1 MEETYDMI
9 LKDFPNS
16 LLIIKEYGT
25 LVNDIKNGNDSKS
38 RLAEFASR
46 LRELK
51 VAEDDDFKAVSTDKL
66 KAYILFLGSRVLF
79 NGPNQT
85 ISRIYSKL
93 CSILECR
100 ETSAES
106 KSNYSID
113 DIIYYVENVKT
124 FKLIDRALE
133 ETIPH
138 TSNNDKKTLSQK
150 LLFIQKKQKY
160 HMAAILILYEDM
172 LVAHDFDF
180 DMLEIDGFLETIKLH
195 KDKLIENIISCF
207 FLYRGIDIKTQ
218 DARLVHMALY
228 YKTNIESLLGFL
240 DLEDVLHLSDI
251 LDNIIKANMWSN
263 EFSINTVK
271 SLIRKRKEELTTN

>member
-51 VAEDDDFKAVSTDKL
+51 VVEDDDFKAVSTDKL

-133 ETIPH
+133 ETIPYA
-138 TSNNDKKTLSQK
+138 SNSAEKILSQR
-150 LLFIQKKQKY
+150 LLIMQKKQKY
-160 HMAAILILYEDM
+160 YIAISLRLYEDM
-172 LVAHDFDF
+172 LAAHDFDF
-180 DMLEIDGFLETIKLH
+180 DMLEIDGYLETIKSH
-195 KDKLIENIISCF
+195 KDKLIGKIVSYF
-207 FLYRGIDIKTQ
+207 FLYKNIDIKTQ
-218 DARLVHMALY
+218 DAVLIHKALY

-240 DLEDVLHLSDI
+240 DLKDVLHLSDI
-251 LDNIIKANMWSN
+251 LDNIIEANMCSN
-263 EFSINTVK
+263 EFSVNTIK
-271 SLIRKRKEELTTN
+271 LLIRKRKEELTTN